1 MKAKIENPKIFIS
14 YAWGDKENQN
24 RVLSF
29 ASSLMSDGIDVI
41 IDKWNLR
48 EGNDKYA
55 FMEKS
60 VTDSSVTNV
69 LILLDPLYASK
80 ADTKEGGV
88 GTETQIISP
97 EIYEK
102 TAQTKFLPVVFS
114 RNEDGA
120 IPKPIFLRGTVHFDL
135 SQDDSYDE
143 EYQRLVKT
151 LYGVEIY
158 KKPELGKKPEWVE
171 KETEIS
177 AAKRITKNLEI
188 KKILAENDRLIVF
201 KEKLCVLKQEM
212 LEYSF
217 KSGVTEYVEMY
228 DELGN
233 IRNDFLAL
241 FKMLPYAPNSISSI
255 ADSFEDILFEE
266 KRNEYTA
273 ESMMKLTL
281 LHELFIYLVIICF
294 KNELYKELG
303 YLLNRSY
310 YSGKYNKEL
319 ESFVIF
325 RSQNDL
331 LDKAICEQDGK
342 KYHSGT
348 ANYWIEKINIDICSK
363 GEFAFA
369 DVLCF
374 NVSIFQHQ
382 DYMDWYWFPLT
393 YVYMGNEYESV
404 FKKFAVGLKSKEK
417 LKKASVIFGYDN
429 TEDFIKRFKE
439 INEDRQLVNEY
450 RNCRYSSA
458 FDSPQTLFQFV
469 NIADIG
475 VKY

>member
-24 RVLSF
+24 RVLFF

-151 LYGVEIY
+151 LYGVEIH

-171 KETEIS
+171 KRTENS
-177 AAKRITKNLEI
+177 EAKRITKYLEI
-188 KKILAENDRLIVF
+188 RKIASENDRLIKF
-201 KEKLCVLKQEM
+201 KESLYALKQEL

-217 KSGVTEYVEMY
+217 KSNETEYVEMY

-233 IRNDFLAL
+233 MRNDFLAI
-241 FKMLPYAPNSISSI
+241 FKMLPYAPDSISYI
-255 ADSFEDILFEE
+255 ADSFEGIYFEE
-266 KRNEYTA
+266 KRNDHKA
-273 ESMMKLTL
+273 ASMMKLTL
-281 LHELFIYLVIICF
+281 LHELFIYLVIVCY

-319 ESFVIF
+319 ESFVMF
-325 RSQNDL
+325 YYKNDL

-342 KYHSGT
+342 NYCSGT
-348 ANYWIEKINIDICSK
+348 ANYWIEKIDIDICSK
-363 GEFAFA
+363 REFAFA

-374 NVSIFQHQ
+374 NVSIFLHQ
-382 DYMDWYWFPLT
+382 EYMDWYWFPLT
-393 YVYMGNEYESV
+393 YVYTGNEYESI
-404 FKKFAVGLKSKEK
+404 FKRFAIGLRSKEK
-417 LKKASVIFGYDN
+417 LKKASAIFGYEN
-429 TEDFIKRFKE
+429 VEGFIKRFKE
-439 INEDRQLVNEY
+439 IGEDKQLVNEY
-450 RNCRYSSA
+450 RNCRYASA
-458 FDSPQTLFQFV
+458 FDSPQTIFQFV
-469 NIADIG
+469 STESIG
-475 VKY
+475 TKN